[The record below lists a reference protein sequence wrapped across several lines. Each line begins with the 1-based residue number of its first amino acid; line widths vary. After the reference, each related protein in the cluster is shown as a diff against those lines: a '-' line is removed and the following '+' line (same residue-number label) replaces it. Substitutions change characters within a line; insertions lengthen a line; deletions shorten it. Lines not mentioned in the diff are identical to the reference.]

1 MSFLLLSL
9 GREPGWIHLE
19 EQVRSASLCLP
30 ICLDSHTPQT
40 AWHFS
45 ASTNLNT
52 HDYDVS
58 PNRITGHTPVSHG
71 NLDSC
76 KWEGCGCDGV
86 RCLHAVLLDSS
97 TLRGKKKQ
105 IVFYCV
111 EGQGFSKFSLFNT
124 WIIFFELWFA
134 WEGQAL
140 RKSSELSAANANS
153 HPTRQ
158 GARQP
163 GSVTKA
169 YFKSLKW
176 QTWTSRR
183 KYLYSGKIWLPLSKT
198 S

>member
-1 MSFLLLSL
+1 MCLQTELL
-9 GREPGWIHLE
+9 G
-19 EQVRSASLCLP
+19 
-30 ICLDSHTPQT
+30 
-40 AWHFS
+40 
-45 ASTNLNT
+45 T
-52 HDYDVS
+52 HQFHME
-58 PNRITGHTPVSHG
+58 TF
-71 NLDSC
+71 DSC

-86 RCLHAVLLDSS
+86 MCLHAVLLDSS

-169 YFKSLKW
+169 YFKSLK
-176 QTWTSRR
+176 
-183 KYLYSGKIWLPLSKT
+183 
-198 S
+198 